1 MMRCRL
7 CYTVDIFTPDTM
19 SHDQKETGNVCYYLY
34 AFLLTRFVPF
44 GRDIYP
50 DSTLQYICHQSPNN
64 LTLRHNLYCIRL
76 LACAILTF

>member
-1 MMRCRL
+1 MMRLL
-7 CYTVDIFTPDTM
+7 CYTVDLF
-19 SHDQKETGNVCYYLY
+19 SHLTLCHMTKKKMKQVMYVYM
-34 AFLLTRFVPF
+34 LLTRFVPF

-50 DSTLQYICHQSPNN
+50 DSTLQYKCHQSPNN